1 MIPLP
6 KPRGF
11 WDYTLFALIVTGVL
25 VFLFW
30 VDASDGIG
38 WADAVLALAAA
49 VLFSL
54 AVIVARRQE
63 KARWIAH
70 PTWPVHLAATLGAFI
85 LLIGTMYADAYLLHR
100 RHITSER
107 LRRDMLI
114 AIVVTV
120 TTLWT
125 SRRRSHA
132 ERQLL

>member
-11 WDYTLFALIVTGVL
+11 LDYALFALIMPGLL

-30 VDASDGIG
+30 VDASDALG

-49 VLFSL
+49 VLFAL
-54 AVIVARRQE
+54 AVIIARRQE

-70 PTWPVHLAATLGAFI
+70 PTWHVHLAATLGAFM
-85 LLIGTMYADAYLLHR
+85 LLFGTMYADAYLLHR
-100 RHITSER
+100 RDITSKR
-107 LRRDMLI
+107 LRHDMLL
-114 AIVVTV
+114 AIVVTAG
-120 TTLWT
+120 TLWT

-132 ERQLL
+132 ERQLS